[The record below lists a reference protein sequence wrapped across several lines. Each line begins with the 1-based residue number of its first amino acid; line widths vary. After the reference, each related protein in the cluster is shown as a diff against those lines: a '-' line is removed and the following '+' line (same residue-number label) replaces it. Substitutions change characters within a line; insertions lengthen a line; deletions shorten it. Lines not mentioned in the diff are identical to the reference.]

1 MTEKEKV
8 LLLSYFY
15 NNRCRL
21 ENELHQLQANV
32 RFRNIDVT
40 DCMELICASQ
50 QLQTFTEVCN
60 HVLILLKLDRH
71 DFSNGKG

>member
-8 LLLSYFY
+8 LLLSYLY
-15 NNRCRL
+15 NNLCRL
-21 ENELHQLQANV
+21 ESELHQLQANV

-50 QLQTFTEVCN
+50 QLQTFREVSD
-60 HVLILLKLDRH
+60 HIIILLKLD
-71 DFSNGKG
+71 KQ